1 MVELKKGLEDVYV
14 KETEI
19 TYIDGELGRLYYR
32 GYSIYDL
39 ATFSNFE
46 ETAFLLLY
54 GRLPSKSEL
63 AQFRDSLKELR
74 FLPEKLTNFIKSIPP
89 GKNPMDVLRTSVS
102 YLGVIDE
109 ERDENKKG
117 LRLIASIPTIIA
129 YYHRLSQGLDIVEPS
144 TELSHAE
151 NFLYM
156 IRGTRPSV
164 AEAEALDKA
173 LILHMDHE
181 MNASTFASLVVA
193 STLADIYS
201 AIVAGI
207 SALKGPLHGGAN
219 YEALKMF
226 MEIGD
231 PSKAEEYV
239 LNRLRSGKRLMGFG
253 HRVYKT
259 YDPRARIL
267 KEIAKKLTEGTE
279 NRRLYEIAEKVE
291 EIGIKIL
298 GEKGIYPNVDFYS
311 GIVFYTL
318 GFRPEY
324 FPTLFASARIVG
336 WIAHINEYL
345 KENRIIRPKALYK
358 GEIGKKYISID
369 ER

>member
-1 MVELKKGLEDVYV
+1 MEVKKGLEDVYV

-39 ATFSNFE
+39 ATFSTFE
-46 ETAFLLLY
+46 ETAYLILY

-63 AQFRDSLKELR
+63 MQFSESLKELR
-74 FLPEKLTNFIKSIPP
+74 FLPDQLVKFIKSIPP
-89 GKNPMDVLRTSVS
+89 GKNPMDFLRTSVS
-102 YLGVIDE
+102 YLGFIDE
-109 ERDENKKG
+109 EKDENKKA
-117 LRLIASIPTIIA
+117 LRLIAAIPTIIA
-129 YYHRLSQGLDIVEPS
+129 YYHRLTEGLEPVEPS
-144 TELSHAE
+144 SELSHAE

-156 IRGTRPSV
+156 VKGKRPSQLEV
-164 AEAEALDKA
+164 EALDKA

-181 MNASTFASLVVA
+181 MNASTFAALVVA

-239 LNRLRSGKRLMGFG
+239 INRLKSGKRLMGFG
-253 HRVYKT
+253 HRIYKT

-267 KEIAKKLTEGTE
+267 KEIARKLTEGTE
-279 NRRLYEIAEKVE
+279 NSKLFEIAERVE
-291 EIGIKIL
+291 YVGVKML

-311 GIVFYTL
+311 GIVFYAL
-318 GFRPEY
+318 GFKPEF

-336 WIAHINEYL
+336 WIAHINEYV